1 MAESKK
7 KSMAKKKAVPKK
19 SVSAK
24 TSNKKTVA
32 KKAPVAVAN
41 KENTK
46 VKAQSKKVEKK
57 TTNDKHVSS
66 NVKESGNSWMIAAI
80 ILGVVIIALV
90 GVLGFYVLGG
100 SNDTSNDVQVIEN
113 NTNVDLSDDSIELL
127 IVEDPSCVNCQ
138 VDLFVEQVKANLIP
152 DLVPTKITFDSV
164 EGAAIV
170 SELNVNQVPVYLFGQ
185 GIDQRD
191 DWAEQLA
198 GAFVPVDVN
207 GKSYYLLNPQFIPNK
222 VMIEDVVITNTAIV
236 IGDVNAP
243 VTVVEF
249 TDFECPFC
257 GIAEGNPDLTAQFS
271 SQNPGYVPP
280 MPKVIEE
287 YVEAG
292 LVKVVFYN
300 FPIASLH
307 PNGRIV
313 HNAALCANEQEEFEA
328 YSRVV
333 WDSVS
338 EWSST
343 TVDRVE
349 TLKGYAVELG
359 LNVDQFNTCLD
370 SKTYDAQIDE
380 ELALG
385 QAYGVSGTPAFFVGK
400 AFISGAQD
408 FTVFQDLIEAELASL
423 EN

>member
-1 MAESKK
+1 MAESKT
-7 KSMAKKKAVPKK
+7 KSKAKKKAVPKK
-19 SVSAK
+19 SASVK

-32 KKAPVAVAN
+32 KKAPVVAAN
-41 KENTK
+41 KKSTN
-46 VKAQSKKVEKK
+46 VKAQPKKVENNK
-57 TTNDKHVSS
+57 TDKTHVSS
-66 NVKESGNSWMIAAI
+66 NVKESGNNWMFAAI
-80 ILGVVIIALV
+80 ILLLVIAALV
-90 GVLGFYVLGG
+90 GVLGYFIFSG
-100 SNDTSNDVQVIEN
+100 SSDSSTDVPIDIEDPVVV
-113 NTNVDLSDDSIELL
+113 TDGMVELL
-127 IVEDPSCVNCQ
+127 IVEDPSCINCQ
-138 VDLFVEQVKANLIP
+138 VDLFVEQVKVNLIP
-152 DLVPTKITFDSV
+152 DLVATKITFDSE

-170 SELNVNQVPVYLFGQ
+170 SELNVNQVPVYLFGTN
-185 GIDQRD
+185 IDQRD

-198 GAFVPVDVN
+198 GAFVQVEVL

-222 VMIEDVVITNTAIV
+222 VMIEDVVITDSAIV

-257 GIAEGNPDLTAQFS
+257 GIAEGNPDLVAQFS
-271 SQNPGYVPP
+271 AQSPGYVPP

-287 YVEAG
+287 YVDAG

-307 PNGRIV
+307 PNSRIV
-313 HNAALCANEQEEFEA
+313 HNAALCANEQGEFEV
-328 YSRVV
+328 YSRNV

-338 EWSST
+338 EWSSS

-349 TLKGYAVELG
+349 TLKTYAVDLG
-359 LNVDQFNTCLD
+359 LDTEQFNTCLD
-370 SKTYDAQIDE
+370 AKTYDAQIDE

-385 QAYGVSGTPAFFVGK
+385 QGYGVSGTPAFFVGK

-408 FTVFQDLIEAELASL
+408 YTVFKDLIDAELAAL